1 MRQNSIGGVAE
12 EWYQKA
18 GEAMKRTILLLLAAA
33 AVLTAGCSVQTQP
46 ETPAVQEQT
55 TGTTAAAAYRQ
66 ITQETSREMM
76 QADDGHIVIDVRR
89 QEEYDSGHIP
99 GAVLVPNESI
109 GTVQPDALPD
119 LHQVILVYCRSGRR
133 SKEAAQKLADIGYT
147 QVYEFGGILDWTG
160 EIVTESET
168 VTETQAVT
176 ETETQAVTE
185 TETQAVTET
194 ETQAVTETETEV
206 QEMKLCIG
214 EREVPVTWEDNASV
228 EELQQLLPLTVEM
241 RMYGGFEQVGEIGQS
256 ISRDDVQMTTA
267 PGDIVLYAGD
277 QIVVFYGS
285 NAWSYTKL
293 GTIALPESELQ
304 RLLGSGNVTLKLF
317 SADRLTS
324 D

>member
-66 ITQETSREMM
+66 ITQETAREMM

-168 VTETQAVT
+168 V
-176 ETETQAVTE
+176 

>member
-1 MRQNSIGGVAE
+1 
-12 EWYQKA
+12 
-18 GEAMKRTILLLLAAA
+18 MKRTILLLLAAA

-185 TETQAVTET
+185 TET
-194 ETQAVTETETEV
+194 EV

-293 GTIALPESELQ
+293 GTIALPESEVQ

>member
-18 GEAMKRTILLLLAAA
+18 GEAMKRTILMLLAAA

-66 ITQETSREMM
+66 ITQETAREMM

-168 VTETQAVT
+168 V
-176 ETETQAVTE
+176 

-304 RLLGSGNVTLKLF
+304 RLLGSGNGTLKLF

-324 D
+324 E